1 MVIKYNNTEIEFN
14 IPDVEY
20 QNFDIKANII
30 VLALSGGTD
39 SAALFYLICKHWSS
53 VEIIPYCCEEAYNP
67 YDIQAA
73 EKIVEFMRNKFPNN
87 NIRDLVKGKYD
98 ESLDYR
104 NLEGLKLELDLNTGA
119 VSKTVQLDIVKDRL
133 LKENANSVFFQGM
146 TKNPPISVQ
155 EQYPLMK
162 ENAEVRR
169 NVDTFSTQYGHRNY
183 RPFINVDKKFV
194 ADIFRVENLMDTL
207 FPLTRSCVGNAW
219 TTNLCTKECHRC
231 FWCYEKKWAFNLE
244 WDYNL
249 VGPDVNGPNDIHV
262 EASEV
267 ERYLDENKP

>member
-1 MVIKYNNTEIEFN
+1 MKIKYNNKEISFWV
-14 IPDVEY
+14 PY
-20 QNFDIKANII
+20 KGQI

-39 SAALFYLICKHWSS
+39 SAALFYLICKHTPN

-73 EKIVEFMRNKFPNN
+73 GKIVEFMRSKFPNI

-98 ESLDYR
+98 ESLDYTSP
-104 NLEGLKLELDLNTGA
+104 DLQLNAGA
-119 VSKTVQLDIVKDRL
+119 VSKTVQLDMVKDRL
-133 LKENANSVFFQGM
+133 LKENPSSVFFQGM
-146 TKNPPISVQ
+146 TKNPPMSVQ

-169 NVDTFSTQYGHRNY
+169 NTDTLSTQYGHLNH
-183 RPFINVDKKFV
+183 RPFINVDKKFI

-231 FWCYEKKWAFNLE
+231 FWCYEKKWAFDLE

-249 VGPDVNGPNDIHV
+249 VGPDVNGPDDIHV

>member
-1 MVIKYNNTEIEFN
+1 MKIKYNNIEI
-14 IPDVEY
+14 
-20 QNFDIKANII
+20 NFPVRRQI

-39 SAALFYLICKHWSS
+39 SAALFYLICKHSPN
-53 VEIIPYCCEEAYNP
+53 VEVIPYSCEEAYNP

-73 EKIVEFMRNKFPNN
+73 EKIVEFMRSKFPNS

-98 ESLDYR
+98 ESLNYTSD
-104 NLEGLKLELDLNTGA
+104 KLDKTLNAGA
-119 VSKTVQLDIVKDRL
+119 VSKSVQLDMQKDKL
-133 LKENANSVFFQGM
+133 LEENPNAIFFQGM
-146 TKNPPISVQ
+146 TKNPPMSVQ

-162 ENAEVRR
+162 EKAEVRR
-169 NVDTFSTQYGHRNY
+169 NKDNISTQYGQKAY

-194 ADIFRVENLMDTL
+194 ADMFKKENLMNTL
-207 FPLTRSCVGNAW
+207 FPLTRSCVGNVW

-231 FWCYEKKWAFNLE
+231 FWCYEKKWAFDLE

-249 VGPDVNGPNDIHV
+249 VGPDVNGPDDIHV
-262 EASEV
+262 EASEI

>member
-1 MVIKYNNTEIEFN
+1 MKIKYNNIEI
-14 IPDVEY
+14 
-20 QNFDIKANII
+20 NFPIKSQI

-39 SAALFYLICKHWSS
+39 SAALFYLICKHSPNAE
-53 VEIIPYCCEEAYNP
+53 VIPFSCEEAYNP

-73 EKIVEFMRNKFPNN
+73 ENVVEFMKSKFPNS
-87 NIRDLVKGKYD
+87 NIKDLVKGKYD
-98 ESLDYR
+98 ESLDYTSAYHLKR
-104 NLEGLKLELDLNTGA
+104 NLNAGA
-119 VSKTVQLDIVKDRL
+119 VSKSVQLDMQRDKL
-133 LKENANSVFFQGM
+133 LEENPNAVFFQGM

-169 NVDTFSTQYGHRNY
+169 NVDTLSTQYGKNGY

-194 ADIFRVENLMDTL
+194 ADIFKKENLMNTL
-207 FPLTRSCVGNAW
+207 FPLTRSCVGNVW

-231 FWCYEKKWAFNLE
+231 FWCYEKKWAFDLE

-249 VGPDVNGPNDIHV
+249 VGPDVNGSDDIYV
-262 EASEV
+262 EASII
-267 ERYLDENKP
+267 ERYIDENKP